1 MKTLLTIALVFTLTA
16 FASDP
21 AKPLKP
27 HNDGIWKIRFS
38 PGGEHFLTAGG
49 DGVVKVWWSECFCG
63 LAGFNHDKEFKVY
76 DADFF
81 PDQRI
86 ISTSLDASI
95 YIWGSETGE
104 KIHKVEGH
112 SEYASHVRVSN
123 DGSRFYTG
131 GADDVVKIWDSK
143 TFELVNSIKTK
154 SPDGMVAFGKS
165 LSNLLTIGMDG
176 VIFWDV
182 ENQVAEKT
190 LTESPYYFAL
200 EPINDTLVLM
210 GGNAGEGAPLQIVD
224 IEKKE
229 VVQTFEKVP
238 GFFWQLAAAK
248 NGEWVAASAYNGPV
262 YIWERATGKLIYTTD
277 QKIGGTLSVAFF
289 PEGRAVLVGTADG
302 RLQMV
307 RF

>member
-1 MKTLLTIALVFTLTA
+1 MKTLITIAMVFSLTGFA
-16 FASDP
+16 FDSG
-21 AKPLKP
+21 KPLKP

-38 PGGEHFLTAGG
+38 PTGEHFLTAGG

-63 LAGFNHDKEFKVY
+63 LSGFNHDKNYKVY

-86 ISTSLDASI
+86 ISTSHDASI
-95 YIWGSETGE
+95 YIWNSETGE

-112 SEYASHVRVSN
+112 EEYASHVRVSR

-143 TFELVNSIKTK
+143 TFALVNSVKTK

-165 LSNLLTIGMDG
+165 LSSLLTIGLGG

-190 LTESPYYFAL
+190 LTESPYYFAM
-200 EPINDTLVLM
+200 EPINETLVLM
-210 GGNAGEGAPLQIVD
+210 GGNASQGAPLQIVD

-229 VVQTFEKVP
+229 VVQTFETVP
-238 GFFWQLAAAK
+238 GFFWQLAASPK
-248 NGEWVAASAYNGPV
+248 GEWIAGSAYQGPV
-262 YIWERATGKLIYTTD
+262 YVWERASGKVIYTSD
-277 QKIGGTLSVAFF
+277 DKIGPTLSVAFF
-289 PEGRAVLVGTADG
+289 PEGRAILVGTAEG
-302 RLQMV
+302 RLHTA